1 MFRRMNNGTAKCYHL
16 SAGMCMAHRK
26 KALEQ
31 VECALEESKKG
42 GPKVILVSTQVIEA
56 GVDISFECAVR
67 LLAGLDSAVQT
78 AGRCNRNGECGK
90 IMTMYLIHCEDESLG
105 SLREIQDAQT
115 AAVALLTA
123 YRRTPEKYH
132 DDLASDAAVRDY
144 YLALYRDMDH
154 GYQDFTV
161 GKDTLFSLLSGNTQY
176 RALAGQA
183 GNRFFLKQAFR
194 TAGRLFQVFDEDTQD
209 VVVPYGEGKKL
220 ILELSGM
227 GDDPTVEELRKWVE
241 RAKSYTV
248 ALYQEDIEKAC
259 LYTRHGITVLTDGFY
274 DENTGVTL
282 EGGTM
287 PFLEVQQ

>member
-1 MFRRMNNGTAKCYHL
+1 
-16 SAGMCMAHRK
+16 MA
-26 KALEQ
+26 
-31 VECALEESKKG
+31 S
-42 GPKVILVSTQVIEA
+42 
-56 GVDISFECAVR
+56 
-67 LLAGLDSAVQT
+67 
-78 AGRCNRNGECGK
+78 
-90 IMTMYLIHCEDESLG
+90 
-105 SLREIQDAQT
+105 
-115 AAVALLTA
+115 

-144 YLALYRDMDH
+144 YLTLYRDMKP

-176 RALAGQA
+176 LALSGQD

-194 TAGRLFQVFDEDTQD
+194 TAGRLFQVFDEDTRD

-227 GDDPTVEELRKWVE
+227 GDYPSVEELRKWAE
-241 RAKSYTV
+241 RAKAYTV
-248 ALYQEDIEKAC
+248 ALYQGDISKIGREG

-274 DENTGVTL
+274 DENTGVTP
-282 EGGTM
+282 EGGNM